1 VKVKINEE
9 MGLFGKSKP
18 ADPKALVDEW
28 SKKVRKEGYG
38 LDRQIRQIQRQEQ
51 LAIKSIKDAT
61 KKGDTASAKILAK
74 EVVHSRKAV
83 SKIYTAKANLK
94 SVEMQMKGQAAQV
107 RVAGSLSKSADVMKA
122 MNQLIK
128 VPEIQKTMQE
138 MSKEMMKAG
147 IIEEMMEDALE
158 PLDESEDLEEDVQQ
172 EVDKVISEIMAGKAS
187 KAPIAPQASIVLPEP
202 SNEDV
207 ETEEPEHEAEEED
220 LEEMQSRLQALR
232 S

>member
-1 VKVKINEE
+1 

-172 EVDKVISEIMAGKAS
+172 EVDKVISEIMAGKVS

-202 SNEDV
+202 SSEDV
-207 ETEEPEHEAEEED
+207 ETEEPEQEAEEED

>member
-1 VKVKINEE
+1 

-18 ADPKALVDEW
+18 ADPKALVNEW
-28 SKKVRKEGYG
+28 SKKLRKEGYG

-51 LAIKSIKDAT
+51 IAIRSIKDAT
-61 KKGDTASAKILAK
+61 KKGDSASAKILAK

-83 SKIYTAKANLK
+83 SKIYTAKANLN
-94 SVEMQMKGQAAQV
+94 SVEMQMKQQAAQV
-107 RVAGSLSKSADVMKA
+107 RVAGSLSKSADVMKS
-122 MNQLIK
+122 MQQLIK

-158 PLDESEDLEEDVQQ
+158 TLDDDELEEDVQE
-172 EVDKVISEIMAGKAS
+172 EVDKVIAEIMTGKVS
-187 KAPIAPQASIVLPEP
+187 KAAAVPEASIVLPEP
-202 SNEDV
+202 SKE
-207 ETEEPEHEAEEED
+207 ELQPEEPEEEEED
-220 LEEMQSRLQALR
+220 LEEMQERLQALR

>member
-1 VKVKINEE
+1 MGSKQQQLKN

-18 ADPKALVDEW
+18 ADPKALVNEW
-28 SKKVRKEGYG
+28 TKKIRKESYG

-51 LAIKSIKDAT
+51 LAIKSIKEAT

-122 MNQLIK
+122 MHQLIK

-147 IIEEMMEDALE
+147 IIEEMMDDTMEMLEDD
-158 PLDESEDLEEDVQQ
+158 DELEEEVQTQ
-172 EVDKVISEIMAGKAS
+172 VDQVIAEIMSGKIS
-187 KAPIAPQASIVLPEP
+187 KAPMVPEASI
-202 SNEDV
+202 D
-207 ETEEPEHEAEEED
+207 
-220 LEEMQSRLQALR
+220 
-232 S
+232 